1 VFRTRFTQSTT
12 AKKDHKPMS
21 LSVPPNPIRNALLDR
36 DEWRDFVGER
46 ALLWERRLADLGPDE
61 LRDARDALE
70 RRIQR
75 SEEEAEK
82 VLEEA
87 GDLARE
93 ISGYAD
99 LDEEE
104 SVRRLRRIVMGVP
117 REMPLTLDGEPV
129 DLWEAQDV
137 FSEAA
142 PGNRKLIKRL
152 VRHHSRIRR
161 KIQQEKFSLHVVE
174 HVHGQYLRGALTLGG
189 SDEPLDPTDTDL
201 PSPTAQYLEAAHKE
215 IESGDHPSGDK
226 PTELWKAVADAT
238 GKEPRNVRETFR
250 NRDWYRPY
258 GTPTPLE
265 YTIRAVQEAF
275 EEHFR

>member
-1 VFRTRFTQSTT
+1 
-12 AKKDHKPMS
+12 MS
-21 LSVPPNPIRNALLDR
+21 LPVPPNQIRNALLDR

-70 RRIQR
+70 RRVEHW
-75 SEEEAEK
+75 EEEAEK

-104 SVRRLRRIVMGVP
+104 SVRRLRRIVKGLP
-117 REMPLTLDGEPV
+117 REMPLTPDGEPL
-129 DLWEAQDV
+129 DLWEERKV

-142 PGNRKLIKRL
+142 PGDRKKIERL
-152 VRHHSRIRR
+152 AKHHSRFRR
-161 KIQQEKFSLHVVE
+161 KVQKEKFSLRIVE
-174 HVHGQYLRGALTLGG
+174 HVHGRYLHGALTLDGG
-189 SDEPLDPTDTDL
+189 NEPLDPTDTDL
-201 PSPTAQYLEAAHKE
+201 PPSTAQYLKIAHQW
-215 IESGDHPSGDK
+215 IESGNRFGGDK
-226 PTELWKAVADAT
+226 PTQLWKAVADAT
-238 GKEPRNVRETFR
+238 GKKRKTVRETFK
-250 NRDWYRPY
+250 NRDWYRPH
-258 GTPTPLE
+258 GTPTPRE
-265 YTIRAVQEAF
+265 YTVRAVQEAF

>member
-1 VFRTRFTQSTT
+1 
-12 AKKDHKPMS
+12 
-21 LSVPPNPIRNALLDR
+21 
-36 DEWRDFVGER
+36 
-46 ALLWERRLADLGPDE
+46 LADLGPDE

-70 RRIQR
+70 RRIER
-75 SEEEAEK
+75 REEEAEE
-82 VLEEA
+82 VLERA

-99 LDEEE
+99 LDGEE

-129 DLWEAQDV
+129 DLWERRSV

-142 PGNRKLIKRL
+142 PGDRKQIERL
-152 VRHHSRIRR
+152 ARRHSRFRR
-161 KIQQEKFSLHVVE
+161 KVQQEKFSLRIVK
-174 HVHGQYLRGALTLGG
+174 HVHGQYLHGALTLDGG
-189 SDEPLDPTDTDL
+189 NEPLDLSDTDL
-201 PSPTAQYLEAAHKE
+201 PTSTAQYLKIAHQW
-215 IESGDHPSGDK
+215 IESGNRFSGDK

-238 GKEPRNVRETFR
+238 GKEPKTVRETFK

-258 GTPTPLE
+258 SSTSTPTE
-265 YTIRAVQEAF
+265 YTVRAVQEAF